1 MTALRRAA
9 FLDRDGTIIDDV
21 HYISRPED
29 VTLIPAAA
37 RAIGRLNAERIPV
50 VVVTNQSG
58 IGRGMFTVD
67 DFHRVQSR
75 MIELLASV
83 GAHVDAS
90 YFCPHHPD
98 AGGPCDCRKPGT
110 ELFARA
116 SRELALDPS
125 RSLFAGDRWRDV
137 APAIAFGGCGVLVPA
152 PHTAPGDVIMAQEE
166 AAVASTLERA
176 VALFLG
182 EETA

>member
-1 MTALRRAA
+1 MNGLRRAA

-21 HYISRPED
+21 HYISRPGD
-29 VTLIPAAA
+29 VRLIPAAA
-37 RAIGRLNAERIPV
+37 RAIRRLNDEGVPV

-58 IGRGMFTVD
+58 IARRMFTLD
-67 DFHRVQSR
+67 DFERVQAR
-75 MIELLASV
+75 IIELLAGS
-83 GAHVDAS
+83 GARIDAT

-137 APAIAFGGCGVLVPA
+137 APALAFGGMGVLVPA
-152 PHTAPGDVIMAQEE
+152 PHTAPDDLARAE
-166 AAVASTLERA
+166 AGATVAATLDGAVE
-176 VALFLG
+176 LFLG
-182 EETA
+182 KGAG